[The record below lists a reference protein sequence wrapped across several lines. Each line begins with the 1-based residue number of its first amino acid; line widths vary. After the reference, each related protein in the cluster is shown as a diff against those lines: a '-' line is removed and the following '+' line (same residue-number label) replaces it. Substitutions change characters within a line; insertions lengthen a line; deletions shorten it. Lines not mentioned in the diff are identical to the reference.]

1 MGARV
6 ARLFRN
12 INLENRVHREISKEK
27 PRSAPRHVINV
38 PPVAGS
44 SGGECR
50 MKLSEPV
57 AVKGHVRLVPLL
69 RVYVSVTL
77 SIKLWTQFPVTNLC
91 YDLAVEAADSINQKN
106 DPLLTRLQSV
116 YVESTDTAAATEV
129 RMTQ

>member
-1 MGARV
+1 
-6 ARLFRN
+6 
-12 INLENRVHREISKEK
+12 
-27 PRSAPRHVINV
+27 
-38 PPVAGS
+38 
-44 SGGECR
+44 